1 MIGSS
6 KNKRENYPR
15 KCFWKQEKE
24 ARVKFNPGLS
34 ANRPSNNWALWAKF
48 WMRGSRQCPIM
59 WLAPVAGRLLASC
72 TDFLKCGFCCGF
84 CEEWSC
90 RSWKLELW
98 PNTSQANY
106 FEGFWRI
113 TSKKNREN
121 RGKKTVRLDSPS
133 RPCLAHILS
142 DTLQTLRI
150 PSCFAFYLQSLAYFD
165 DSYQ

>member
-72 TDFLKCGFCCGF
+72 TDFFEMRILLRVLRRMIMSIMKA
-84 CEEWSC
+84 WIMTKYKS
-90 RSWKLELW
+90 SKL
-98 PNTSQANY
+98 
-106 FEGFWRI
+106 FWRI
-113 TSKKNREN
+113 LEDNKQKKREN